1 MPEWIAL
8 SRTAHAEQGYRARDG
23 YHHAAGRMVAPV
35 VLAELHKILP
45 HYVIG
50 LLPQGDD
57 LVPVALLGVN
67 SEENLYLREDG
78 GWQVSYVPATL
89 RGHPFALADGQS
101 GNKALAIDSAYL
113 TAAGQ
118 PLFKNGELDETAAQ
132 AMRFLQQ
139 YDQSRRAT
147 RAACQALRQA
157 GVLAEWPLAVPLG
170 EGHRRINGL
179 YRVDEA
185 ALNALSAEAYAK
197 LQGMPMQLAYAQLY
211 SVSQVAQLAHLA
223 AQHETAG
230 DATSSDLDGLFG
242 EDDDELNFDFDSI

>member
-1 MPEWIAL
+1 MPDWRVL
-8 SRTAHAEQGYRARDG
+8 SRTMHAEQGYRPRDG
-23 YHHAAGRMVAPV
+23 YHNAAGRMVAPV
-35 VLAELHKILP
+35 VLDELHRLLP

-89 RGHPFALADGQS
+89 RGHPFALADGQN
-101 GNKALAIDSAYL
+101 GNKALAIDAAYL
-113 TAAGQ
+113 TEAGQ
-118 PLFKNGELDETAAQ
+118 PLFTNGELDETAAQ

-147 RAACQALRQA
+147 LAASQALQQA
-157 GVLAEWPLAVPLG
+157 GVLSEWPLAVPLG

-185 ALNALSAEAYAK
+185 ALNELSAEAYAA
-197 LQGMPMQLAYAQLY
+197 LRGEPMKLAYAQLY
-211 SVSQVAQLAHLA
+211 AISQVEQLSLLA
-223 AQHETAG
+223 LRQGSVNAAG
-230 DATSSDLDGLFG
+230 EASTIDAMFG
-242 EDDDELNFDFDSI
+242 EDDDELNFDFD